1 MIQCLVHKNQIIGS
15 MKYQP
20 ELYEDFL
27 HYYSIAS
34 SKHKFLRPLEEIQG
48 AAKNLLCTTHVEC
61 SMYECQDIILTPNMS
76 LFIPPWTQS
85 LSPTLSNTMMTQKE
99 HSVEEVLERPTG
111 YPKVGGSNHSSVDFS
126 LQPQRNP
133 YLS

>member
-27 HYYSIAS
+27 YYYSIAS
-34 SKHKFLRPLEEIQG
+34 NKHKFLRPLEEIQS

-85 LSPTLSNTMMTQKE
+85 VSPALSSPMMTQIV
-99 HSVEEVLERPTG
+99 SQTMRQPVSPQLPTEAQNMLRVVS
-111 YPKVGGSNHSSVDFS
+111 PFI
-126 LQPQRNP
+126 PP
-133 YLS
+133 